1 MTDFVDPN
9 ELMAWFV
16 AASEWTV
23 ENVFNRWVLIQ
34 LVIIAVLYGVA
45 WLLARRIRPWMT
57 SRLDKLQVSPRF
69 ARLAQ
74 SAPRMLRPVAFAILL
89 WTVVAVMRQVTWPSY
104 SYLLAVASNLL
115 TAWIVISFA
124 STFIRNEAISRIFAL
139 ATWSIAAL
147 NMTDLLAPTVAILDS
162 AAMNFGE
169 LRISVLTI
177 LQALLSLA
185 VLLWAAL
192 ALSRALE
199 TRINRVPDLT
209 PSVQVLLGKL
219 IKITL
224 LAFAVVIALNT
235 VGIDLTALALFSGAI
250 GVGIG
255 FGLQKVV
262 SNLISGVILLLDKS
276 IKPGDVI
283 ELEDTF
289 GWITSLGARYVS
301 VNTRDG
307 KEYLIPNEDL
317 ITHRVVNWSFSNQLV
332 RLEIPIGV
340 SYDSDPHEVR
350 RIVREAAVQ
359 PARVDETTAPV
370 CHLTGFGDSSLD
382 FLLRFWIRDPQNG
395 VVNIKGEVLLAVWDA
410 LKANGIEIP
419 YPHRHLVLREPIQM
433 EGVRTAAE

>member
-34 LVIIAVLYGVA
+34 LVIIAVLYGIA
-45 WLLARRIRPWMT
+45 WLLARRIRPWVT

-340 SYDSDPHEVR
+340 SYDSDPH
-350 RIVREAAVQ
+350 
-359 PARVDETTAPV
+359 
-370 CHLTGFGDSSLD
+370 
-382 FLLRFWIRDPQNG
+382 
-395 VVNIKGEVLLAVWDA
+395 
-410 LKANGIEIP
+410 
-419 YPHRHLVLREPIQM
+419 
-433 EGVRTAAE
+433 

>member
-1 MTDFVDPN
+1 M
-9 ELMAWFV
+9 
-16 AASEWTV
+16 
-23 ENVFNRWVLIQ
+23 IQ
-34 LVIIAVLYGVA
+34 
-45 WLLARRIRPWMT
+45 P
-57 SRLDKLQVSPRF
+57 KVS
-69 ARLAQ
+69 
-74 SAPRMLRPVAFAILL
+74 
-89 WTVVAVMRQVTWPSY
+89 
-104 SYLLAVASNLL
+104 
-115 TAWIVISFA
+115 
-124 STFIRNEAISRIFAL
+124 
-139 ATWSIAAL
+139 
-147 NMTDLLAPTVAILDS
+147 
-162 AAMNFGE
+162 
-169 LRISVLTI
+169 
-177 LQALLSLA
+177 
-185 VLLWAAL
+185 
-192 ALSRALE
+192 
-199 TRINRVPDLT
+199 
-209 PSVQVLLGKL
+209 
-219 IKITL
+219 
-224 LAFAVVIALNT
+224 
-235 VGIDLTALALFSGAI
+235 
-250 GVGIG
+250 
-255 FGLQKVV
+255 

>member
-16 AASEWTV
+16 AATEWTV

-34 LVIIAVLYGVA
+34 LVIIAVLYGIA
-45 WLLARRIRPWMT
+45 WLLARWIRPWVT
-57 SRLDKLQVSPRF
+57 SRLDMLQVPSRF

-74 SAPRMLRPVAFAILL
+74 SVPRMSRPVAFAILL
-89 WTVVAVMRQVTWPSY
+89 WIVVVVMRQITWPSY
-104 SYLLAVASNLL
+104 SYLLSVASNLL
-115 TAWIVISFA
+115 TAWIVISLA

-419 YPHRHLVLREPIQM
+419 YPHRHLVLRDPIRID
-433 EGVRTAAE
+433 GIRTAAE